1 LLECIEIKKLW
12 PTHNKAMK
20 RFDTKFGL
28 YEYEARNGYR
38 YLAVGKV
45 SKFQACIEVFSSI
58 HKGIS
63 LLRSLAEQFEIDY
76 RFCKYCVSGNDE
88 FFQKDDTTDLPD
100 KKLQNKQ
107 IENAISFVLKNR
119 PSFAIIDKGRSVEE
133 RSYILVENGHFYGMG
148 YISSD
153 TQIFEPSEIK
163 DYLTAY
169 KNNDYIMQLIYGY
182 VEKYPR
188 KVFQM
193 NE

>member
-107 IENAISFVLKNR
+107 IENAISFV
-119 PSFAIIDKGRSVEE
+119 
-133 RSYILVENGHFYGMG
+133 
-148 YISSD
+148 
-153 TQIFEPSEIK
+153 
-163 DYLTAY
+163 
-169 KNNDYIMQLIYGY
+169 
-182 VEKYPR
+182 
-188 KVFQM
+188 
-193 NE
+193 